1 MKYSRQREIIK
12 DLILKKKYE
21 HPTAQE
27 IYDEIKKEEP
37 TISLATV
44 YRNLS
49 FLSDTGV
56 IRKINY
62 VSNTEHYDPI
72 LEEHFHFVCTKCGK
86 ISNLSIKTQFDK
98 MDEIIKN
105 ETKGEVNRHELIVYG
120 VCGECKK

>member
-56 IRKINY
+56 IRKIN
-62 VSNTEHYDPI
+62 
-72 LEEHFHFVCTKCGK
+72 
-86 ISNLSIKTQFDK
+86 
-98 MDEIIKN
+98 
-105 ETKGEVNRHELIVYG
+105 
-120 VCGECKK
+120 